1 MKNPKGGASTGWLSP
16 DHEIHREADG
26 EATTVLEQKQLEK
39 VLLVKATFALLDAK
53 TQPPLPETDP
63 LLSVS
68 PEKVT

>member
-1 MKNPKGGASTGWLSP
+1 MKTRKGYASTGWLSP

-26 EATTVLEQKQLEK
+26 EATTVEDAKQLEK

-53 TQPPLPETDP
+53 TQPPFPEADP